1 MATPK
6 LVQCTCCGS
15 DVTMPQFFEGKPY
28 GYTCIKKVA
37 PAQKPTKVEWVVCE
51 SFTTKQEGAR
61 IYFKGKVE
69 GYQTFNTSW
78 YAAQKVG
85 VVMIVDGV
93 AMIMKGELKEG
104 F

>member
-37 PAQKPTKVEWVVCE
+37 PAHKRTKVEYVVCE
-51 SFTTKQEGAR
+51 SFSVIQEGGR
-61 IYFKGKVE
+61 FFFKGKVE
-69 GYQTFNTSW
+69 GFQTFRTHGYSAEKM
-78 YAAQKVG
+78 YG
-85 VVMIVDGV
+85 VVIVDGV
-93 AMIMKGELKEG
+93 AMIMKSELKEG